1 MVPRLGYVCIHV
13 QIDWLSIYTTTVRLN
28 DCERAMKRC
37 RYRQTER
44 QRDGQRDI
52 CRLANSFDS
61 GSWSNRNLEP
71 IIQMQKQARHAC
83 TAISL
88 ALCSYC
94 FCGVVVH
101 QEKYELADGFAVPQN
116 PCPCTS
122 GITTTFPGAHLHR
135 TKTSI
140 AKFRSLIDRHRYY
153 SSK

>member
-94 FCGVVVH
+94 FVVWWFIKRNMNWLTDLQCHKIHVPVR
-101 QEKYELADGFAVPQN
+101 QGSPLPSLAHISTGPKHPLQN
-116 PCPCTS
+116 S
-122 GITTTFPGAHLHR
+122 A
-135 TKTSI
+135 
-140 AKFRSLIDRHRYY
+140 SLIDRHRYY